1 MKAVSGRLGMNP
13 ETLRKWVRQAE
24 IDAGEADGR
33 VERGEAGAA
42 RAAPQVPR
50 ARVDDRNPQGRNKFL
65 RAGVRPATP
74 LICEF
79 IDEHREEFGVVPIC
93 RALAVHGVQIAP
105 RTYWAHRASAPSKRA
120 LWDTTITEIL
130 AGYYE
135 PDAEGKRPPE
145 SLYGSLKMWAH
156 LQRQGIPVARRTVE
170 RIMRANGWRGATRA
184 RRAPRTTERDPAA
197 ARAPDLVGRQWRV
210 AAPNLLVVADFT
222 YVPLD
227 GSGFGY
233 TAFVVDAY
241 AGLIPGWECS
251 LVKDTGFVERA
262 LRHAAAYR
270 ARQGHPLED
279 AIHHSDAGSQYTAI
293 HYSET
298 LMLEGLIPS
307 VGTVG
312 DALDNGLCE
321 TTIGLYKT
329 ECVREGSPFRTGPI
343 RTLADLE
350 NSTSAWV
357 DWYNERASCT
367 ASAADHQRKPRPSTT
382 LDRERTVTVRGV
394 MKGDADTTATSAAST
409 SSVTGV
415 LVGNTA
421 RAAVPSAHALQHPIT
436 TT

>member
-1 MKAVSGRLGMNP
+1 M
-13 ETLRKWVRQAE
+13 
-24 IDAGEADGR
+24 
-33 VERGEAGAA
+33 
-42 RAAPQVPR
+42 
-50 ARVDDRNPQGRNKFL
+50 
-65 RAGVRPATP
+65 RPATP

-105 RTYWAHRASAPSKRA
+105 RTYWARRASAPSKRA
-120 LWDTTITEIL
+120 LWDTTITRNPRH
-130 AGYYE
+130 YE
-135 PDAEGKRPPE
+135 PDADGKRPPE

-170 RIMRANGWRGATRA
+170 RIMRHNGWRGATRT
-184 RRAPRTTERDPAA
+184 RRVPRTTKPDPAA

-251 LVKDTGFVERA
+251 LRKDTGFVERA
-262 LRHAAAYR
+262 LRHAAAFR
-270 ARQGHPLED
+270 ARQGYPLDD

-298 LMLEGLIPS
+298 LMLEGLIPW
-307 VGTVG
+307 VGTVERPG
-312 DALDNGLCE
+312 QRALRDHD
-321 TTIGLYKT
+321 GLYET

-343 RTLADLE
+343 RTLTDLE
-350 NSTSAWV
+350 NITSAWV
-357 DWYNERASCT
+357 AWYNVRRLM
-367 ASAADHQRKPRPSTT
+367 HRLGRRPSAEAEAEYYAR
-382 LDRERTVTVRGV
+382 LHAG
-394 MKGDADTTATSAAST
+394 KH
-409 SSVTGV
+409 TGH
-415 LVGNTA
+415 T
-421 RAAVPSAHALQHPIT
+421 
-436 TT
+436 